1 MLDTHGPAGNHGPMN
16 AEDPPLGWTTAAA
29 VLAGGLGVADVVYGA
44 IAPRAAPFGVTLLL
58 TAAFVSYCGLGIVIV
73 RRAGGHRIGWLLL
86 GVGLFFLAGGAC
98 ENAAKAFVGHGGD
111 WVTAWLSWVDSWAW
125 TAALGLIAGVILV
138 FPSGRLP
145 SRRWRPVAAAIAAGT
160 GIQVLEAALRPGR
173 LDGGAHLANPIGV
186 TATSGLLSTLVPV
199 AGPVLAVAVLLSVA
213 GLVIR
218 WRGATDVERQ
228 QLRWLMVAV
237 AMTLLSVVLVPLGA
251 AVHLPLASLT
261 FVFVVVVLPASI
273 GVAVLRYRLYDL
285 DLVVSRVAVYGLL
298 VVSVSALY
306 VGLVAGAGL
315 VFPGRVRSN
324 LGATAVVSAVVAL
337 AVIPLRDLMRGFV
350 ARVVLGH
357 RATPYQVL
365 SNLADHLRSGWTL
378 DAVAPQMAA
387 LLADATGAT
396 LAVVYVRLTDEFS
409 PAGVAPDPPGAGA
422 PKVEVD
428 AGGEIVVTPP
438 LSLSLVVGVRQGE
451 EVLGAVGLR
460 KDGRSAVTPADRRL
474 VEQLAS
480 HAALLFENLR
490 LTASLEHRVEEIAD
504 QARALADS
512 RRRLVTAQDDE
523 RRRIERDIHDG
534 AQQDLVAMM
543 AKVRL
548 AQNRLHRHGSVP
560 EEDLAELQ
568 DDLRRALSE
577 LRELAHGIF
586 PPLLADR
593 GLVAAVEARSARF
606 PLPITVDA
614 DEGARDGR
622 LALPVAGALYFVASE
637 ALANVLKHAEA
648 STVHVCLTTCREEI
662 RVEVADNGK
671 GVGTAKWGTG
681 LTGMSDRLAALG
693 GRLSVSPSAEGGTL
707 VAASVPTSG
716 AS

>member
-1 MLDTHGPAGNHGPMN
+1 MD
-16 AEDPPLGWTTAAA
+16 AEDPPVGWTTAAA
-29 VLAGGLGVADVVYGA
+29 VVAGALGVTEVVFGA
-44 IAPRAAPFGVTLLL
+44 IAPRTAPFGITLLL
-58 TAAFVSYCGLGIVIV
+58 VAAFVSYCGIGIVVV
-73 RRAGGHRIGWLLL
+73 RRARGHRIGWLLL
-86 GVGLFFLAGGAC
+86 GVGLLFLTGGAC
-98 ENAAKAFVGHGGD
+98 ENAAKALVGHGDG
-111 WVTAWLSWVDSWAW
+111 WITAWLSWVDSWAW
-125 TAALGLIAGVILV
+125 TAALGLIATVILV

-145 SRRWRPVAAAIAAGT
+145 SRRWRPVGAAIALGT
-160 GIQVLEAALRPGR
+160 LAQVLELALRPGP
-173 LDGGAHLANPIGV
+173 LDGGAHPANPIGFSA
-186 TATSGLLSTLVPV
+186 TAGLLS
-199 AGPVLAVAVLLSVA
+199 AAVAVTGPVIAVAILSSVA
-213 GLVIR
+213 ALVIR

-237 AMTLLSVVLVPLGA
+237 AMALVSVLLIPLGA
-251 AVHLPLASLT
+251 AVHLPLASIT
-261 FVFVVVVLPASI
+261 FVFVVVVVPASI

-298 VVSVSALY
+298 IASVSVLY

-315 VFPGRVRSN
+315 VFPGRVHSN
-324 LGATAVVSAVVAL
+324 LGATALASAAVAL
-337 AVIPLRDLMRGFV
+337 AVIPLRDLLRGLV
-350 ARVVLGH
+350 ARLVLGH

-387 LLADATGAT
+387 LLADATGAA
-396 LAVVYVRLTDEFS
+396 LAVVYVRLTDGFS
-409 PAGVAPDPPGAGA
+409 PAGIARTDATGEGPPS
-422 PKVEVD
+422 VEVD
-428 AGGEIVVTPP
+428 DAGDIVVSPAG
-438 LSLSLVVGVRQGE
+438 SLSLVVSVRQGA

-460 KDGRSAVTPADRRL
+460 KDPRSPVTPADRRL
-474 VEQLAS
+474 VDQLAS

-504 QARALADS
+504 QARELADS

-548 AQNRLHRHGSVP
+548 AQNRLRRRGLV
-560 EEDLAELQ
+560 EEADLAELQ
-568 DDLRRALSE
+568 DDLRRALGE

-593 GLVAAVEARSARF
+593 GLVAAVEARSARY

-622 LALPVAGALYFVASE
+622 LALPVAGALYFVTSE

-648 STVHVCLTTCREEI
+648 SAVSVCLTTCREEI
-662 RVEVADNGK
+662 RVEVADDGK
-671 GVGTAKWGTG
+671 GLGGSNWGTG

-693 GRLSVSPSAEGGTL
+693 GRLTVSPGATGGTL

-716 AS
+716 VS